1 VDVPSRNRLALRESE
16 YTDFT
21 IKLFSTSSQGF
32 SSIDQDLTM
41 LETEKVVLFAYAGV
55 CPTTGKLLSSV
66 LAGLSCDL
74 PLDSPNCLVVPSTS

>member
-32 SSIDQDLTM
+32 SSIHQDLTM

-55 CPTTGKLLSSV
+55 
-66 LAGLSCDL
+66 
-74 PLDSPNCLVVPSTS
+74 